1 MLLLPVKGGRMR
13 LFKIYYKDKESK
25 VLAATSKRKIDKKG
39 AIYIED
45 ITYSVAGV
53 YDRLLELMDREGF
66 SKNEI
71 IFVIS
76 CLTQ

>member
-1 MLLLPVKGGRMR
+1 MKLYKV
-13 LFKIYYKDKESK
+13 YYKDKECK

-39 AIYIED
+39 VIYIED
-45 ITYSVAGV
+45 ITDSVAGV
-53 YDRLLELMDREGF
+53 YDRLMELMDKEGF
-66 SKNEI
+66 SKNEV

>member
-1 MLLLPVKGGRMR
+1 MR

-39 AIYIED
+39 VIYIED
-45 ITYSVAGV
+45 ITDTVAPV
-53 YDRLLELMDREGF
+53 YDKLMSLMDKEGF

>member
-1 MLLLPVKGGRMR
+1 MK
-13 LFKIYYKDKESK
+13 LFKVYYKDKDCK

-39 AIYIED
+39 VIYIED
-45 ITYSVAGV
+45 ITDSTSGV

-66 SKNEI
+66 TRNEKI
-71 IFVIS
+71 YVMA